1 VEDSPKW
8 LTAADCA
15 ARTGLTVRA
24 LRVYEREGLLKPSRA
39 ANGWRR
45 YGPEDLMR
53 LNSISVLKALG
64 LSLSRIGKLLRENQ
78 PSLLNVLKVQAESWR
93 ERRGEATQALELVE
107 AAIHRLERNQQP
119 SLEELCALVNA
130 LQARSNP
137 MQNRANLMMD
147 LMTELLSAEERV
159 QWQNW
164 WAANSDDMNQN
175 TAYLRERTECFA
187 VMLEQ
192 LQQGLSP
199 EDPAVQEQVAKQ
211 AALVSRYGVRERTL
225 RLMNWNLELT
235 TKFMEMGTIARERQ
249 PDSNVLPFPVL
260 GQKAA
265 TFLEQAMF
273 ASAPARAAMA
283 VLGKVQAL
291 IESQLDPLAPEA
303 TAVVQE
309 FAQLCAQH
317 GLGDPAVYVRFM
329 PFIAHVNHQTLPAKL
344 QLAYDFLAQ
353 AFPLRESLAKEGS
366 PPATAAP
373 SANFSAAELEAV
385 RRSYARQMGLMAGV
399 IEPRVEAAYAGVA
412 RERFLGPGPWS
423 VLSILRGTYMTT
435 PDANPVHVY
444 GDNVVAILSDRKLN
458 NGQPS
463 LYYRLLADTLVPEGS
478 HLVHVGAGTGYY
490 SAILAQLTGR
500 AGRVTA
506 IEFEPQLAQRARV
519 NLQDLPQVEVLQG
532 DATQLPFA
540 AADLILVSAGAT
552 RLVDHW
558 LDALKDGGQ
567 LIVPLTPD
575 AGMGVFMGIRR
586 RGERYFASVLSPV
599 MIYPCTGAR
608 DPESAAALAEA
619 MNNGGG
625 RGVTRLYRGESP
637 PAENVWLQGAN
648 WCLAYG

>member
-1 VEDSPKW
+1 MPADLLVAAVGLHGVGRPAAGTGETAALDDIDIRLLGQLDMVHVHLPGAIEGPGRQGSGGQEGDGCADESRCFHVQSPAWVAEAREPTPARFPQHLASHQAIILLSRTLGPALGCCAEDEGVEDSPKW

-53 LNSISVLKALG
+53 LNSISVVKALG
-64 LSLSRIGKLLRENQ
+64 LSLSMIGKLLRENQ

-175 TAYLRERTECFA
+175 TAYLLERTECFA

-249 PDSNVLPFPVL
+249 PDSNVLPFPAL

-317 GLGDPAVYVRFM
+317 DLGDPAVYVRFM
-329 PFIAHVNHQTLPAKL
+329 PFIAHVN
-344 QLAYDFLAQ
+344 
-353 AFPLRESLAKEGS
+353 
-366 PPATAAP
+366 
-373 SANFSAAELEAV
+373 
-385 RRSYARQMGLMAGV
+385 
-399 IEPRVEAAYAGVA
+399 
-412 RERFLGPGPWS
+412 
-423 VLSILRGTYMTT
+423 
-435 PDANPVHVY
+435 
-444 GDNVVAILSDRKLN
+444 
-458 NGQPS
+458 
-463 LYYRLLADTLVPEGS
+463 
-478 HLVHVGAGTGYY
+478 
-490 SAILAQLTGR
+490 
-500 AGRVTA
+500 
-506 IEFEPQLAQRARV
+506 
-519 NLQDLPQVEVLQG
+519 
-532 DATQLPFA
+532 
-540 AADLILVSAGAT
+540 
-552 RLVDHW
+552 
-558 LDALKDGGQ
+558 
-567 LIVPLTPD
+567 
-575 AGMGVFMGIRR
+575 
-586 RGERYFASVLSPV
+586 
-599 MIYPCTGAR
+599 
-608 DPESAAALAEA
+608 
-619 MNNGGG
+619 
-625 RGVTRLYRGESP
+625 
-637 PAENVWLQGAN
+637 
-648 WCLAYG
+648 